1 MKKKT
6 IIIIIGSILLFV
18 LLCIFVGFLILAY
31 GYGGGKA
38 VRPVEPNKFIII
50 LEEEIKKEVKSSGTV
65 IDTPRNY
72 ELDNCN
78 KYGYQQQDVSIH
90 IDNDSLKNELSLN
103 TYVISVN
110 KRLQKIFPY
119 DKNCYDSI
127 VIQTQYFD
135 AKKDSTINKRFSFPM
150 IK

>member
-6 IIIIIGSILLFV
+6 LIIVGILLFI
-18 LLCIFVGFLILAY
+18 LMCICIGFLILGY
-31 GYGGGKA
+31 GYGGGRA
-38 VRPVEPNKFIII
+38 VRPVEPNQFVIN

-72 ELDNCN
+72 ELDNCD
-78 KYGYQQQDVSIH
+78 KYGFLQQDVSIY
-90 IDNDSLKNELSLN
+90 IDNDSLKNELALK
-103 TYVISVN
+103 TYIINVN
-110 KRLQKIFPY
+110 KRLQNIFPY
-119 DKNCYDSI
+119 KKKCYDSV

-135 AKKDSTINKRFSFPM
+135 KKIDSTINNRFSFPM